1 MKTPSPQYVID
12 QHGNRIAAIVPIDE
26 YNRLIEALGE
36 PDAQES
42 AASQGSGSTV
52 ENAQD
57 QEAYT
62 EEEEQIL
69 KNRLKAL
76 GYL

>member
-1 MKTPSPQYVID
+1 MKPSPKYIVD
-12 QHGNRIAAIVPIDE
+12 HHGNRIAVILPIDE
-26 YNRLIEALGE
+26 YNRLLEASGGSA
-36 PDAQES
+36 DQDS
-42 AASQGSGSTV
+42 AAS
-52 ENAQD
+52 EAAAAKD